1 MEEKRGRRNPRET
14 MLNSLAIRQLG
25 VLVSEMIVYTRDIRL
40 WTGMITIVT
49 WHKKY
54 KTFAHGVTAP
64 VARPTLRGCLSVY
77 LAMNVLNFV

>member
-1 MEEKRGRRNPRET
+1 
-14 MLNSLAIRQLG
+14 
-25 VLVSEMIVYTRDIRL
+25 MIVYTRDIKL

-64 VARPTLRGCLSVY
+64 VARPTLRRCLSVY
-77 LAMNVLNFV
+77 LATNVLNFV